1 MQDIHYGLILIA
13 AFLGVASPGPATLA
27 IAGMSM
33 NYGRF
38 HGAALAAGVFTGSL
52 FWSFSAAFGLGAV
65 LYANVWLFEVLRYL
79 GAIYLLFLAYKSC
92 RSAFSNSKQD
102 TSNQLELTDVVQV
115 PLRSAYFKGLAIHL
129 TNPKAILFFSA
140 LYTLGVPSTVTAGGL
155 LSIIVMIAVQSALVF
170 FGYALLFSNQRIRQG
185 YFKLKRTFDG
195 FFAVFFGLAGIKIL
209 MSKLA
214 L

>member
-1 MQDIHYGLILIA
+1 MQDIHYGLILMA

-79 GAIYLLFLAYKSC
+79 GAMYLLFLAYKSC
-92 RSAFSNSKQD
+92 RSALVSSEQNTGNTFKFD
-102 TSNQLELTDVVQV
+102 GVVEV

-140 LYTLGVPSTVTAGGL
+140 LYTLGVPSTVTAEGL
-155 LSIIVMIAVQSALVF
+155 LSIIVMIAMQSGLVF
-170 FGYALLFSNQRIRQG
+170 FGYAFLFSNQRIRQG
-185 YFKLKRTFDG
+185 YFKMKRAFDG
-195 FFAVFFGLAGIKIL
+195 VFAIFFGLAGIKIL
-209 MSKLA
+209 MSKLSV
-214 L
+214 